1 MKAATN
7 TVCTSAESVKFWAPV
22 GTVCAKAIAL
32 TFACDLERSQT
43 VPESALRGLITECG
57 WLNLGATCTGLRQAS
72 LAWFPEVTV
81 EVTHA
86 KTDVTSLAAWLESHQ
101 AQLNLILDQDCSADS
116 PEWVC
121 STIAALPAPLV
132 SSLTADRGLPAAGSV
147 LTALTRLSFK
157 AAGFNF
163 PEPANLFRSLSR
175 LRQLTVK
182 TAHGG
187 SIDRML
193 ALPGLKDLQA
203 LRLLGCKSQAAPQA
217 LAVLTQ
223 LTALDLYNNQF
234 SAIALLATLQRLQRL
249 ELSYCSLKAVPA
261 QLSALTALTRLNLAG
276 NALVDRG
283 WQHLAP
289 LIRLHDLNL
298 FKCGLKAVPEQLS
311 ALSAL
316 TRLDL
321 GLNKELRAVWQH
333 FLPHTQLQD
342 LDLSYCSSL
351 AVLQPLSA
359 LAALTSLKLTG
370 IQLWSEWQLLLPLT
384 QLRELSC
391 KQCSLDALPEQLS
404 VLTALTNL
412 NLGSNR
418 LQTGGGQHLLP
429 LTQLRALNL
438 SSCGLKAVPEQLSAL
453 TALTRLDL
461 SQNYGPG
468 CDASWVVDE
477 DEPARNED
485 WQLACGCQHLL
496 PLTQLQNVSFMSC
509 HLKAVPEQ
517 LSALTALTSL
527 DLSTN
532 RELAGG
538 WQHLVPLTQLR
549 SLYVEDVRSL
559 GGEAPPELAAQS
571 ELRVY
576 WRFGT
581 RIWT

>member
-1 MKAATN
+1 
-7 TVCTSAESVKFWAPV
+7 VLF
-22 GTVCAKAIAL
+22 
-32 TFACDLERSQT
+32 
-43 VPESALRGLITECG
+43 
-57 WLNLGATCTGLRQAS
+57 
-72 LAWFPEVTV
+72 LA
-81 EVTHA
+81 
-86 KTDVTSLAAWLESHQ
+86 

-121 STIAALPAPLV
+121 STIEALPAPLV

-163 PEPANLFRSLSR
+163 PEPANFFGSLSR
-175 LRQLTVK
+175 LRQLTIK
-182 TAHGG
+182 TAHGA

-193 ALPGLKDLQA
+193 VLPGLKDLQA

-249 ELSYCSLKAVPA
+249 ELSYSSLKAVPA

-321 GLNKELRAVWQH
+321 GLNKELRAFWQH

-359 LAALTSLKLTG
+359 LAGLTSLKLTG
-370 IQLWSEWQLLLPLT
+370 IQLWNEWQLLLPLT

-391 KQCSLDALPEQLS
+391 KQCSLDAVPEQLS
-404 VLTALTNL
+404 ALTALTNL

-429 LTQLRALNL
+429 LTQLQALNL

-461 SQNYGPG
+461 SQNYGLG
-468 CDASWVVDE
+468 CDASWIVDE

-496 PLTQLQNVSFMSC
+496 PLTQLQNLSFMSC
-509 HLKAVPEQ
+509 HLQAVPEQ
-517 LSALTALTSL
+517 LSALTTLTSL

-549 SLYVEDVRSL
+549 CLYVEDVRSL
-559 GGEAPPELAAQS
+559 GGEAPPELAALPQ
-571 ELRVY
+571 LRVY